1 MEWKA
6 LVQELGTHPA
16 TTNQPQEQDLEP
28 RGASVSSPSSS
39 ALLKMSLTIPAI
51 AELLDSFRGS
61 YVTFG
66 SLVGYSLIANG
77 LPLAKMQSKL
87 PGHNIFHLFFLL
99 FPT

>member
-39 ALLKMSLTIPAI
+39 ALLKMSPTVPAI
-51 AELLDSFRGS
+51 AEVRQLRGS

-87 PGHNIFHLFFLL
+87 PGHNTLHLFFLL